1 MKAKLTFEQELNKS
15 LQIGDNVWYVNT
27 TSSGSYDTASTNNN
41 DFALLGK
48 VISVSAPYQ
57 KAEIEVEMAC
67 FDLPQDLGYVL
78 DQNTFIMF
86 SKNNK
91 VNSSS
96 LKGYYAE
103 LEFVNNSNKK
113 IELFAVSSEIS
124 ESSK

>member
-1 MKAKLTFEQELNKS
+1 
-15 LQIGDNVWYVNT
+15 
-27 TSSGSYDTASTNNN
+27 
-41 DFALLGK
+41 
-48 VISVSAPYQ
+48 
-57 KAEIEVEMAC
+57 MAG